1 MSQNSQF
8 PNYNIIPVD
17 IVINTVTNLENLKL
31 FMLHNVY
38 TLEEKEYLVSTFRM
52 HQGPSRYMA
61 LVTSKITT
69 TTDTPEFAFFSIN
82 YSRDGVLAANTITLN
97 ATDTILSN
105 LKGRFSVVYRSK
117 SYDLF
122 FETPDLDNIR
132 QVKESICALH
142 SFPNKTFVI
151 NGDLVL
157 SFSFIQ
163 DFFIISYMGYI
174 DNNPDLQ
181 KVNSLVN
188 YDFANGTLL
197 ARFYSQPFLLYNT
210 KCVQA
215 INLFPDIEF
224 KSLKLSTKSELITG
238 GMFDYVKTNEG
249 SLIES
254 SFLSR
259 IVYASK
265 MNYLSDN
272 LEGHLVDH
280 TPLTKKIQISE
291 SAFIMAFTNVLTE
304 DTSIRRYATMLVY
317 SPNVPNYP
325 FVTTFVPVILQGGEC
340 ADFLDFNGIK
350 LKFIGT
356 ETILLCK
363 TGLREALRKNKASIP
378 ISDMIRYEII
388 KNDKYYDPTDN
399 EILELDERLTNM
411 GFSKKNGLM
420 TFEKG
425 SHATSQ
431 KGLSWG
437 SSMKG
442 YPWGPSMKGSYG
454 TSEEGSYGTS
464 EKGHRNYY
472 EIDNNHQSS
481 LNCCPGYDMQKGA
494 EWNTNKDVDNYRP
507 SNRRILF

>member
-1 MSQNSQF
+1 
-8 PNYNIIPVD
+8 
-17 IVINTVTNLENLKL
+17 
-31 FMLHNVY
+31 
-38 TLEEKEYLVSTFRM
+38 
-52 HQGPSRYMA
+52 MA

-132 QVKESICALH
+132 EVKQSICSLH

-157 SFSFIQ
+157 SFSFIK
-163 DFFIISYMGYI
+163 DFFILSYMGYI
-174 DNNPDLQ
+174 DNNPDLE
-181 KVNSLVN
+181 KVNSLLN

-197 ARFYSQPFLLYNT
+197 ARFFSQPFLLYNT
-210 KCVQA
+210 KCFQA
-215 INLFPDIEF
+215 VNLFPDIEF
-224 KSLKLSTKSELITG
+224 KSLKLRSKSELITG

-254 SFLSR
+254 NFLSR

-317 SPNVPNYP
+317 SPSVPNYP

-411 GFSKKNGLM
+411 GISKKNGLG
-420 TFEKG
+420 TYEKG
-425 SHATSQ
+425 SQGTYQKGSQGTYQKGSQGTYQKGSFGTSQ
-431 KGLSWG
+431 KGSWG
-437 SSMKG
+437 TYEK
-442 YPWGPSMKGSYG
+442 KGSQG
-454 TSEEGSYGTS
+454 TYQ
-464 EKGHRNYY
+464 KGRGNYC
-472 EIDNNHQSS
+472 EIDDNHQSS
-481 LNCCPGYDMQKGA
+481 WNCCPGYDMQKGA
-494 EWNTNKDVDNYRP
+494 KWDTHNDIDNYRP
-507 SNRRILF
+507 TNRRILF

>member
-1 MSQNSQF
+1 MVCS
-8 PNYNIIPVD
+8 
-17 IVINTVTNLENLKL
+17 
-31 FMLHNVY
+31 
-38 TLEEKEYLVSTFRM
+38 
-52 HQGPSRYMA
+52 
-61 LVTSKITT
+61 
-69 TTDTPEFAFFSIN
+69 N
-82 YSRDGVLAANTITLN
+82 YSKP
-97 ATDTILSN
+97 IL
-105 LKGRFSVVYRSK
+105 GIF
-117 SYDLF
+117 
-122 FETPDLDNIR
+122 
-132 QVKESICALH
+132 
-142 SFPNKTFVI
+142 
-151 NGDLVL
+151 
-157 SFSFIQ
+157 
-163 DFFIISYMGYI
+163 
-174 DNNPDLQ
+174 DNNPDLE
-181 KVNSLVN
+181 KVNSLLN

-325 FVTTFVPVILQGGEC
+325 FVTTFVPVVLQEGEC

-411 GFSKKNGLM
+411 GISKKNGVG

-425 SHATSQ
+425 NAWGPSQ
-431 KGLSWG
+431 KG
-437 SSMKG
+437 
-442 YPWGPSMKGSYG
+442 YHPWGPSMKGSWG
-454 TSEEGSYGTS
+454 TSQKGSWGTS
-464 EKGHRNYY
+464 QKGRGNYC
-472 EIDNNHQSS
+472 EIDDNHQSS
-481 LNCCPGYDMQKGA
+481 WNYCPGYDMQKGA